1 MRGLL
6 HSRRGAAAFAT
17 VLALTPLIGVVALGG
32 EAGSWYVTRQHA
44 QNAADAAAVSGAMQ
58 QLCLSNAPCAVTQTV
73 DYRAKQAAAQNA
85 FCNTGSTSYPGSQC
99 GGGLPSGISQSVQ
112 IASLT
117 SWKGTA
123 GTYVQATVSQQQPAY
138 LARVLGLTTV
148 TIPATAVATIK
159 SVLYPP
165 CVLALT
171 GPIGFQGSPNINAPN
186 CGMASNSTAKNA
198 IDFTGGGMTMN
209 LGSLSTVG
217 GCTGA
222 ASFCNKALTYLPTPT
237 ANPFSAL
244 DGALTTLCGANPTL
258 PAKCG
263 LPTCASLNIP
273 NAPKLVAYTATSKC
287 TNDNVST
294 TGNSNLNLASG
305 VSVYFISNTLSLKGG
320 SSITCNSPCTGVTFI
335 LLPGATID
343 TKGGG
348 TLTLKGP
355 ATAPS
360 LASLPT
366 ALQSSAALFQ
376 YMSMYD
382 ASAADVSFGGN
393 SNITLTGNIYAPN
406 ASVTF
411 QGNPTIAVGGTGGGC
426 GQLIAKSVAFNG
438 NATFDTTGC
447 PSQTKLPKSQYVQL
461 VQ

>member
-1 MRGLL
+1 MRSLL
-6 HSRRGAAAFAT
+6 RSRRGSVAFAT
-17 VLALTPLIGVVALGG
+17 VIALVPLIGVVALGG
-32 EAGSWYVTRQHA
+32 EAGSWYVTKQHA

-58 QLCLSNAPCAVTQTV
+58 QLCISNAPCAVTQTV
-73 DYRAKQAAAQNA
+73 DYRAKQSAAANA
-85 FCNTGSTSYPGSQC
+85 FCNAGSTAYPGSQC
-99 GGGLPSGISQSVQ
+99 STSLPVGVSQTVQ

-117 SWKGTA
+117 SWNGTA

-138 LARVLGLTTV
+138 LAQVLGLTTV
-148 TIPATAVATIK
+148 NIPATAVASVK
-159 SVLYPP
+159 SVLFPP
-165 CVLALT
+165 CVLTLK
-171 GPIGFQGSPNINAPN
+171 GSISFQGSPNINAPN
-186 CGMASNSTAKNA
+186 CGMASNSTAKDA
-198 IDFTGGGMTMN
+198 INFTGGGMSMN

-222 ASFCNKALTYLPTPT
+222 ASFCNTALKYLPAPT
-237 ANPFSAL
+237 TNPFSAL
-244 DGALTTLCGANPTL
+244 DDALTTLCGANPIL

-263 LPTCASLNIP
+263 LPKCSGSD
-273 NAPKLVAYTATSKC
+273 LVAYTAATPC
-287 TNDNVST
+287 TNDNTST
-294 TGNSNLNLASG
+294 KGNTAFNLVSG
-305 VSVYFISNTLSLKGG
+305 VSVYFISGTLSLKGG

-335 LLPGATID
+335 LLPGASID

-360 LASLPT
+360 ASSLPA

-382 ASAADVSFGGN
+382 VSASPVQFGGN

-406 ASVTF
+406 ADVTF
-411 QGNPTIAVGGTGGGC
+411 QGNPTIAVGGTGDSC
-426 GQLIAKSVAFNG
+426 GQLIAKSIAFNG